1 MALDGDIQLS
11 PGPVEMTA
19 EPRGGSRTATHRK
32 GSPKGPNQS
41 LDANT
46 LSPQEGLKPPQ
57 SWGCSG
63 DSFPSASVPGP
74 CSACFAGF
82 SFLRITIIKDV
93 GLLPPGHGRS
103 GARLTQLVRSQAR
116 NPTWVWLPPDS
127 PSVGL
132 GTPAGF
138 PTDAEAKSPH
148 FYLPA
153 APRTA
158 QVHGQMFQPRLW
170 APCFANTL
178 ELPAFSSCQR
188 SSWKTHPQEN

>member
-82 SFLRITIIKDV
+82 SLLRITIIKDV

-127 PSVGL
+127 PSRGAWHPGWFSHRRGGKV
-132 GTPAGF
+132 
-138 PTDAEAKSPH
+138 PTL
-148 FYLPA
+148 LPA
-153 APRTA
+153 CSSQDSTGSRSDVPA
-158 QVHGQMFQPRLW
+158 QALGPLLCQHAG
-170 APCFANTL
+170 APCVLIMPT
-178 ELPAFSSCQR
+178 
-188 SSWKTHPQEN
+188 